1 MRRSWSVLNKV
12 PVSLLIKLLTIGG
25 AAALPVLIFNL
36 FSRDIRPAATISTPR
51 LQTPPTI
58 ITTASGTVNITAS
71 PMDERYLNPWTPAL
85 EEEFQQR
92 ANQVIRYYADKNYGN
107 TTSENEK
114 RSYPRA
120 MFDFLAGNRVE
131 SLAFLQREDDQAKEH
146 RHTAGIDYYY
156 SFTLKGQI
164 RKYFFFG
171 SFLDSRYR
179 QRMFDGAKTW
189 TAQDPY
195 DRPHPLY
202 GNGDGSGKDW
212 SISKRGGWVDK
223 RNTDNL
229 RAMREV
235 AVYLMAEE
243 TGNEAVRQEY
253 KQKIERYVRALYHI
267 GMGEWDSTTY
277 HGHTFAAYL
286 NLYDFARDP
295 ETRLLGKAALDWLS
309 AAAAVKYYRGGFGG
323 PSKRDPAGSNHV
335 FSSDSARLFWLY
347 FGDAPMPNPDP
358 EVDSI
363 HVITSA
369 YRPPQAVVALAR
381 KRFPRPVELLS
392 TKPIYEN
399 WKQGGDE
406 NPAYWETT
414 YFGRTYQMGSVVA
427 AFSDRDVA
435 PFKLIASNSKRGV
448 DYFVANTGEDW
459 VKPGKNSGDQIG
471 QFRNLLIWLRPA
483 TEEPFLF
490 QLPKS
495 AKTEV
500 KGCDAASGKGT
511 GGQSNPNNPP
521 FNHQKSGS
529 KTAKP
534 GTQPTILERGSETTS
549 GTRSI
554 APQKAKAKNST
565 TPAQCTWFFRLE
577 ETWLAVY
584 PINLRQYAPVTIP
597 EKRFAEEYRD
607 EATLKAM
614 AIPGQYA
621 GFALEVGELGTHGSY
636 AAFKQ
641 AVMSRSQLQ
650 TSGLVNGSIHLT
662 GMTGDRLRLT
672 HNPNNDLPIVSRNG
686 DRYDWQQ
693 SRDLYKPAEGNFPIS
708 LGWKTG
714 KLRIE
719 AGGLAF
725 ETSLLNPETTDQQ

>member
-1 MRRSWSVLNKV
+1 MRRSWSVLNKA
-12 PVSLLIKLLTIGG
+12 PVSLFIKLLTIGS
-25 AAALPVLIFNL
+25 AAALPFLLFHL

-58 ITTASGTVNITAS
+58 ITTASGTVNITPS

-92 ANQVIRYYADKNYGN
+92 ANQVIRYYANKNYGN

-114 RSYPRA
+114 RSYPKA

-179 QRMFDGAKTW
+179 QRMFDGAKAW

-229 RAMREV
+229 RAMREI

-243 TGNEAVRQEY
+243 TGNETVRQLY
-253 KQKIERYVRALYHI
+253 KQKIERYVRSLYHI

-295 ETRLLGKAALDWLS
+295 EVKLLSKAALDWLS
-309 AAAAVKYYRGGFGG
+309 ASAAVKYYRGGFGG
-323 PSKRDPAGSNHV
+323 PSKRDPAGSNRV
-335 FSSDSARLFWLY
+335 FRSDSARLFWLY
-347 FGDAPMPNPDP
+347 FGDAPQPNPDP

-363 HVITSA
+363 HAITSA
-369 YRPPQAVVALAR
+369 YRPPQAVVALAH

-399 WKQGGDE
+399 WKPGADE
-406 NPAYWETT
+406 KPAYWETT

-435 PFKLIASNSKRGV
+435 PFKLLASNAQRGV
-448 DYFVANTGEDW
+448 DYFVANIGKDW
-459 VKPGKNSGDQIG
+459 VKPGKNPGDQIG

-483 TEEPFLF
+483 SEEAFLF
-490 QLPKS
+490 QLPRS

-500 KGCDAASGKGT
+500 AGCDAASGKGVKEPSRK
-511 GGQSNPNNPP
+511 GKASLDQSTSTSNVAKLPATQSPP
-521 FNHQKSGS
+521 SNL
-529 KTAKP
+529 P
-534 GTQPTILERGSETTS
+534 ETTS
-549 GTRSI
+549 RVRAI
-554 APQKAKAKNST
+554 APPKSKPKNST
-565 TPAQCTWFFRLE
+565 TPAQCTWFIKLE

-584 PINLRQYAPVTIP
+584 PINLQPYTSVTIP
-597 EKRFAEEYRD
+597 EKRFADEYRD
-607 EATLKAM
+607 EVTLKAM
-614 AIPGQYA
+614 TIPGKQA

-650 TSGLVNGSIHLT
+650 TKGLVNGSVQLV

-672 HNPNNDLPIVSRNG
+672 HNSHNDLPIVSRNG
-686 DRYDWQQ
+686 DRYDWQK
-693 SRDLYKPAEGNFPIS
+693 SLDLYKPTEGNFPIS

-714 KLRIE
+714 NLRIE

-725 ETSLLNPETTDQQ
+725 ETSLPKPETTN